1 MDFELWSRVLWYTSN
16 VKYCMPENGYIPD
29 KILRKKVAQSF
40 IIDKFLCR
48 WIDRNQDD
56 PIDII
61 DSMLLKYSMWESNAR
76 AYNNKDLIEIYDIY
90 TKTLTGVK
98 NFILKEMKI

>member
-1 MDFELWSRVLWYTSN
+1 MNFELYSRVLWYTSN
-16 VKYCMPENGYIPD
+16 VKYCIPKNGYIPD
-29 KILRKKVAQSF
+29 KILRKKVLQSF
-40 IIDKFLCR
+40 IINKFLYI
-48 WIDRNQDD
+48 WMDRIQDD

-61 DSMLLKYSMWESNAR
+61 DSMILKYSMWENNAR
-76 AYNNKDLIEIYDIY
+76 AYNNKDLMEIYDVY

>member
-1 MDFELWSRVLWYTSN
+1 MDFELWMRVLRYTNN

-29 KILRKKVAQSF
+29 KILRKKIERSF
-40 IIDKFLCR
+40 IVDKFLR
-48 WIDRNQDD
+48 NWIDRNQDD

-61 DSMLLKYSMWESNAR
+61 DSMLLKYSIWESNAR

-98 NFILKEMKI
+98 NFILKEMKV